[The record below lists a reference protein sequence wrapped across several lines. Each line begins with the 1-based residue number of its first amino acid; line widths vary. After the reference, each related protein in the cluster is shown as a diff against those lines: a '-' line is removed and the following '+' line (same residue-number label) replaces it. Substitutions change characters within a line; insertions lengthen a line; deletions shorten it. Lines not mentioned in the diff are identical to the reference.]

1 MFAIKVAILLLIFFG
16 LAVTRFAVK
25 ISEAMPS
32 NHMLGTTAI
41 FMLFVDIGI
50 NAVFFYSFIK
60 GSPYIKLSALL
71 GLVIICKFVLTI
83 VFSHDSIKSHAS
95 NLYPFSIVT
104 RLRSLQSA
112 RRVNDDQKHF
122 ELHGLSW
129 IICPSHRNASNL
141 YPLQNCGKNR
151 MVGESKDPLACPW
164 RDPYKLII

>member
-16 LAVTRFAVK
+16 LAATRFAVK

-50 NAVFFYSFIK
+50 NASIFYSFIK

-83 VFSHDSIKSHAS
+83 VLSHFVMKFCLAAACRTVYRIHTG
-95 NLYPFSIVT
+95 NQYHEQFLFQPVT
-104 RLRSLQSA
+104 LTLSLPRPSKGLTW
-112 RRVNDDQKHF
+112 VEPDD
-122 ELHGLSW
+122 
-129 IICPSHRNASNL
+129 R
-141 YPLQNCGKNR
+141 
-151 MVGESKDPLACPW
+151 
-164 RDPYKLII
+164 